1 MESVKEKK
9 KNWLKLPG
17 KDTLTPDFIVA
28 EKSRNHVKR
37 QEFLAVVV
45 CEFVLSVSSFGLRE
59 NSCKAC
65 TWTKMFEA
73 ASWFFR
79 AKTKMISRL
88 SKMVVQPAFSASCL
102 CYNILFIGWTFRR
115 VALGSRSS
123 DARPFFVTCE
133 LDLYMIVCW
142 FFFRW
147 IFNETIFRILLYY
160 VSSNK
165 NAFSGVVV
173 IIKRICF
180 GHHLALN

>member
-1 MESVKEKK
+1 M
-9 KNWLKLPG
+9 NLHF
-17 KDTLTPDFIVA
+17 T
-28 EKSRNHVKR
+28 
-37 QEFLAVVV
+37 
-45 CEFVLSVSSFGLRE
+45 VSFFGLRE

-88 SKMVVQPAFSASCL
+88 SKMVVQPAFSVSCL

-133 LDLYMIVCW
+133 LDIYMIVCW
-142 FFFRW
+142 VFFRW
-147 IFNETIFRILLYY
+147 IFNETIFHILLYY
-160 VSSNK
+160 VYFNK
-165 NAFSGVVV
+165 NAFSGVGV

-180 GHHLALN
+180 GHYLALNEKKLNYFAFSRQLTH

>member
-1 MESVKEKK
+1 M
-9 KNWLKLPG
+9 
-17 KDTLTPDFIVA
+17 
-28 EKSRNHVKR
+28 
-37 QEFLAVVV
+37 VV

-133 LDLYMIVCW
+133 LDIYMIVCW
-142 FFFRW
+142 VFFRW
-147 IFNETIFRILLYY
+147 IFNETIFHILLYY
-160 VSSNK
+160 VYFNK
-165 NAFSGVVV
+165 NAFSGVGV

-180 GHHLALN
+180 GHYLVLNEKKLNYFAFSRQLTH

>member
-17 KDTLTPDFIVA
+17 KDTLTPDVIVA

-142 FFFRW
+142 FFFSMNFQW
-147 IFNETIFRILLYY
+147 NYISYSFILCIFQ
-160 VSSNK
+160 
-165 NAFSGVVV
+165 
-173 IIKRICF
+173 
-180 GHHLALN
+180 